1 MNSCCERAS
10 VRAYGEAAP
19 RILASSAGT
28 ERNVHADDK
37 ADMDGNLWRPM
48 EQGLRITSVR
58 GECVFAKTAAA
69 S

>member
-1 MNSCCERAS
+1 MWRTS

-19 RILASSAGT
+19 RILAGRPVRAGG

-37 ADMDGNLWRPM
+37 TDMDGDLWRPM